1 MACRGLARIWRGLG
15 RVVVCV
21 RGRMSF
27 DNSGS
32 SSILNAQRRRGALL
46 MLMLMLM
53 LVLLYL
59 LVVVVMT
66 MARGYWRC

>member
-46 MLMLMLM
+46 MLMLMLV
-53 LVLLYL
+53 LVLL
-59 LVVVVMT
+59 
-66 MARGYWRC
+66 